1 MIQEPILIVDDEP
14 EIRETLLEAL
24 TGQGFSAEAASNG
37 EEALARM
44 EERFFPVVMTDLNMP
59 GGITGLELIRTIQQR
74 FPDTL
79 SIIITA
85 FATLDTSIEA
95 LKLGAYDL
103 IQKPFRISEMVAVL
117 NRALD
122 HGALLRKLAEYQKEL
137 ETRIL
142 SRTRDLQE
150 TNQEALALANLCL
163 QGLEASSVTKAI
175 QPLLDRI
182 LSRWAPDGLAC
193 YRRDPGG
200 DLRQV
205 VAQGPRPLPSRLER
219 PQAGSLEHPALG
231 YPEAHL
237 IPLGNTGWLYL
248 GYEGRSSFVESDPS
262 FLLLSRHLEI
272 LLRVR

>member
-24 TGQGFSAEAASNG
+24 ASQGFSAEAASNA

-44 EERFFPVVMTDLNMP
+44 EETFFPVVMTDLNMP
-59 GGITGLELIRTIQQR
+59 GGLTGLDLIRTIQQR

-79 SIIITA
+79 CIIITA
-85 FATLDTSIEA
+85 FATLDSSIEA

-122 HGALLRKLAEYQKEL
+122 HGALLRKLASYQEEL

-142 SRTRDLQE
+142 ARTRELQE
-150 TNQEALALANLCL
+150 TNQEALTIADLCM
-163 QGLEASSVTKAI
+163 QGLEAPSLAQAI
-175 QPLLDRI
+175 QPLLDF
-182 LSRWAPDGLAC
+182 LVARWSPDGLAC

-205 VAQGPRPLPSRLER
+205 LTQGPRALPSRLER
-219 PQAGSLEHPALG
+219 PQPGTLEHPPLG